1 MPLIQ
6 SMLIKYDSDMGFE
19 KDLAVSYQLDE
30 SGPVW
35 TFTLRGE
42 AVTASDVAFTFV
54 FLMAFAVMLGWFPIG
69 MRDSEVT
76 IWKRLHHLVLPA
88 FTLSLMSFSNI
99 ARHTRQKMIEV
110 MDSEY
115 VLFARARGEGRRT
128 LLWRAQD
135 GPACGNAAVC
145 LFCGAFRRF
154 CAGGVCLLLSGTWL
168 GGSSGRTWLRRG

>member
-6 SMLIKYDSDMGFE
+6 STLIKYDSDMGFE

-35 TFTLRGE
+35 TFTLRGDARFTDGE

-54 FLMAFAVMLGWFPIG
+54 FLMVFAVMLGWFPIG

-115 VLFARARGEGRRT
+115 VLFAHAMTPEKCP
-128 LLWRAQD
+128 
-135 GPACGNAAVC
+135 PA
-145 LFCGAFRRF
+145 LT
-154 CAGGVCLLLSGTWL
+154 AGGHFSGVMACAIRSCL
-168 GGSSGRTWLRRG
+168 R